1 MTRCVCVEEK
11 ILQKK
16 KVKKSQKRAQKNT
29 KNKKEEKK
37 TLDAQERK
45 I

>member
-1 MTRCVCVEEK
+1 MCVCGGK
-11 ILQKK
+11 NFAKK